1 MNKRIEPQDITIF
14 LSFFFF
20 CDPMH
25 QPNQGIIKKKRQ
37 KMHNTKK
44 SITFVRFY
52 KTITSYNHLTTIC
65 TTPANN
71 TMR

>member
-1 MNKRIEPQDITIF
+1 
-14 LSFFFF
+14 
-20 CDPMH
+20 
-25 QPNQGIIKKKRQ
+25 
-37 KMHNTKK
+37 MHNTKK